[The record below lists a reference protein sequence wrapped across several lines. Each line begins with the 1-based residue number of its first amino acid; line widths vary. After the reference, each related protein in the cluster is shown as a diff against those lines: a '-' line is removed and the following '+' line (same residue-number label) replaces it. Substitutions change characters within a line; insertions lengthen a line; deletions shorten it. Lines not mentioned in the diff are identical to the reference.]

1 MARHGAGTPFLLR
14 LSLLLLLC
22 PGGEWGP
29 SRPAAVCPAPP
40 PCTQCPSQLAGAAA
54 CRGCC
59 GQAGAPAAR
68 RALAGWGLACAS
80 RLAQHPALPL
90 QRPGGPSKGRGARP
104 SVLPGCRGAEMA
116 SSQPCPGC
124 DMFFL
129 PAGTLGCASV
139 AVGSPVVPL
148 GSAVTASCTIQS
160 ELCRGL
166 EQGKV
171 WITWMLDNEPVAGSQ
186 RRGPGGT
193 EVSNL
198 TLPQFNRTQAKLW
211 CWVEWNGTKQR
222 VGMAEIRAGCKSAAA
237 MGHPHVHACTSQRRN
252 LARERFSHLLPE
264 TPVCPRRSCWGA
276 SSSWGRWLMEAVSGL
291 CPATSRRA
299 GAQQAVGQGRFG
311 ERWRGSGALCR
322 QARSGLRLLCSWDG
336 RFAQA
341 LHRPVSPRP
350 ACEALQPQLHPE
362 PQRLRADVPVGAGSR
377 QPPPHQRRAEVC
389 RVSLGG

>member
-1 MARHGAGTPFLLR
+1 M
-14 LSLLLLLC
+14 
-22 PGGEWGP
+22 
-29 SRPAAVCPAPP
+29 
-40 PCTQCPSQLAGAAA
+40 
-54 CRGCC
+54 
-59 GQAGAPAAR
+59 
-68 RALAGWGLACAS
+68 
-80 RLAQHPALPL
+80 
-90 QRPGGPSKGRGARP
+90 
-104 SVLPGCRGAEMA
+104 
-116 SSQPCPGC
+116 
-124 DMFFL
+124 
-129 PAGTLGCASV
+129 
-139 AVGSPVVPL
+139 
-148 GSAVTASCTIQS
+148 
-160 ELCRGL
+160 
-166 EQGKV
+166 
-171 WITWMLDNEPVAGSQ
+171 
-186 RRGPGGT
+186 
-193 EVSNL
+193 SNL

-389 RVSLGG
+389 RVSLGGCHGPQCLAPGHLSWPSPPSKPHGKPRPLPDGPPSPLLSLPQKQSPGGDRLHPARRPQPLHGAAPAAPALPANGDLGVCHQRPGHG